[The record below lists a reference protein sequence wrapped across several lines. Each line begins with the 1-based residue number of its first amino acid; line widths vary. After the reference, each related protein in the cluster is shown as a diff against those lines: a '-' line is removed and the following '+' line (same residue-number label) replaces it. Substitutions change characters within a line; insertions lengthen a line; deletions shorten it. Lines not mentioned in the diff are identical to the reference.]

1 VVHAALLDKFT
12 ERMVE
17 MALSNYMPTIQKAKE
32 QRVAELE
39 SLKSYIRSEPEKV
52 EEWFDREIEK
62 TKNIGSSEL
71 LKQLGTL

>member
-1 VVHAALLDKFT
+1 MHAALLDKFT

-39 SLKSYIRSEPEKV
+39 SLKSYIRSEPRKV
-52 EEWFDREIEK
+52 EQWFDREIEK

-71 LKQLGTL
+71 LKQLGML

>member
-52 EEWFDREIEK
+52 EQWFDREIEK

-71 LKQLGTL
+71 LKQLGML